1 MFCSRGQSQFGVI
14 MFIFLVFFRHK
25 SVGVFTLIGG
35 TNNISQHIL
44 VIDEPTFFKTE
55 NMFFNPFYVALN

>member
-1 MFCSRGQSQFGVI
+1 

-35 TNNISQHIL
+35 TNNISQHNL
-44 VIDEPTFFKTE
+44 LIDEPTLFKTQ